1 METHRELRLM
11 GTKAELKGDMEKGI
25 ITITDFSSRDTKT
38 IQIETKREGHSG
50 SDELFV
56 ADFVRLVRGNI
67 LSGETS
73 MIASL
78 QSHFM
83 AFAAEN
89 SRVFDGQQILL

>member
-11 GTKAELKGDMEKGI
+11 GTQGELKGDMEKGI
-25 ITITDFSSRDTKT
+25 INITQFSSRDTKT

-56 ADFVRLVRGNI
+56 ADFVRLVHNNI
-67 LSGETS
+67 LNGETS
-73 MIASL
+73 VSTSL

-83 AFAAEN
+83 ALAAEE
-89 SRVFDGQQILL
+89 SRLAGGTKIEL